1 MNFVHLS
8 HDRVT
13 FDIDRNISISPVCL
27 FLKLFHVDVSYNC
40 GNMASHSCSVFRF
53 ASYICYCLFLRL
65 FHVDVSYNHINRAT
79 HSCSVLLFINQPVVF
94 QFIVLGFV
102 HHCKLSIL
110 SYSLTER
117 NFSVSAKQPKYGWI
131 HTDSFL
137 KNGTSTHHNCKSTK
151 KSS

>member
-1 MNFVHLS
+1 MPSFKLLVYKEMNFVHLS

-13 FDIDRNISISPVCL
+13 LDIDRNISISPVCL

-53 ASYICYCLFLRL
+53 ASNICYCLFLRLFHVDVSYNHINRATHSCSVFRFASNICYCLFLRL

-94 QFIVLGFV
+94 
-102 HHCKLSIL
+102 
-110 SYSLTER
+110 
-117 NFSVSAKQPKYGWI
+117 
-131 HTDSFL
+131 
-137 KNGTSTHHNCKSTK
+137 
-151 KSS
+151 